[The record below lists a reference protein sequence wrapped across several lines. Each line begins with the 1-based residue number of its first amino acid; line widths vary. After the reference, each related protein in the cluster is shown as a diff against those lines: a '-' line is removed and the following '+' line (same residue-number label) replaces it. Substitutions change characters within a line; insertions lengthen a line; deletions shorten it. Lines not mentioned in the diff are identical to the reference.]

1 MKKRTKLIIII
12 AVTAAVLAAAVTAF
26 ILVKNNKTPAPEP
39 EKEEIK
45 VKEQVTAEIMTDVLS
60 AKDFFEN
67 LPEDKEL
74 QIKYSFD
81 GQDVV
86 FSEKYDKTGYFKV
99 TLTDGETEYDS
110 ILCVKD
116 TTPPVLVTKD
126 LEIETETDF
135 QEYIL
140 VESCTD
146 NSGKDC
152 TYSIKD
158 APDFSKPGE
167 YNIILVATDESGN
180 STEAPVKIT
189 VKPREE
195 TPAEETPAETE
206 KPSSGSASKPSAG
219 SASKPSS
226 GTASSNKPSS
236 GTTSN
241 KPSSGSSSSGT
252 SSGKATFVKHDKET
266 VTEETKYNYG
276 MKVVT
281 TTETKFDL
289 YSDGSRRNVKK
300 LVSKQNDYSGF
311 SATTADML
319 PEAVQNMKTYSSE
332 VNTVLDGTNR
342 LRAETGANPL
352 QLDETLTK
360 AAMLRAVEMAYS
372 GCFSHT
378 RPDGRYFSFVLLDLG
393 YSMIGCGENIAMG
406 QTTAEKAVKSWKNSK
421 GHYENII
428 YPNYTKTGVGVI
440 KVAGGWWWV
449 QLFA

>member
-1 MKKRTKLIIII
+1 MKKSTKLIIII
-12 AVTAAVLAAAVTAF
+12 AITAAVLAAAVTAF
-26 ILVKNNKTPAPEP
+26 ILVKNNKTPVPAPV
-39 EKEEIK
+39 KEEIK
-45 VKEQVTAEIMTDVLS
+45 VKEQVSAEIMSDLFS
-60 AKDFFEN
+60 ARDFFEKF
-67 LPEDKEL
+67 PEEREP

-81 GQDVV
+81 GKEVV
-86 FSEKYDKTGYFKV
+86 FSEKYDRTGYFKV
-99 TLTDGETEYDS
+99 ILTDGETEYDS

-116 TTPPVLVTKD
+116 TTPPELETKD
-126 LEIETETDF
+126 LEIGTETDF
-135 QEYIL
+135 EPGVL
-140 VESCTD
+140 VGSCTD

-152 TYSIKD
+152 TFSIKES
-158 APDFSKPGE
+158 PDFSKPGE
-167 YNIILVATDESGN
+167 YEVTLVATDESGN
-180 STEAPVKIT
+180 STEKPVKIT
-189 VKPREE
+189 VKENAPTEE
-195 TPAEETPAETE
+195 TPTPAET
-206 KPSSGSASKPSAG
+206 
-219 SASKPSS
+219 KPSS
-226 GTASSNKPSS
+226 GTSAAAKPST
-236 GTTSN
+236 GTSSN
-241 KPSSGSSSSGT
+241 KPSSGSSTAGKPSSGSS

-406 QTTAEKAVKSWKNSK
+406 QTTAEKAVKSWQNSK

>member
-26 ILVKNNKTPAPEP
+26 ILVKNNKTPATEP

-99 TLTDGETEYDS
+99 ILTDGETEYDS

-158 APDFSKPGE
+158 SPDFSKPGE
-167 YNIILVATDESGN
+167 YNVILVATDESGN

-189 VKPREE
+189 VKQREE
-195 TPAEETPAETE
+195 TSAEETPAETE
-206 KPSSGSASKPSAG
+206 KPASGSASKPSAG

-241 KPSSGSSSSGT
+241 KPSSGSSS
-252 SSGKATFVKHDKET
+252 GKATFVKYDVET

-281 TTETKFDL
+281 TTRTEFDL
-289 YSDGSRRNVKK
+289 YSDGSRKNVKK
-300 LVSKQNDYSGF
+300 LVSNQNDYSGF
-311 SATTADML
+311 KATAAEML
-319 PEAVQNMKTYSSE
+319 PEAVRNAKTYSSE
-332 VNTVLDGTNR
+332 VKAVLDGTNKIR
-342 LRAETGANPL
+342 SENGAAAL
-352 QLDETLTK
+352 QLDENLTK

-406 QTTAEKAVKSWKNSK
+406 QTTAEKAVKSWQNSK

-428 YPNYTKTGVGVI
+428 YPNYTKTGVGAI

>member
-1 MKKRTKLIIII
+1 MKKSTRLIIII
-12 AVTAAVLAAAVTAF
+12 AITAAVLAAAVTAF
-26 ILVKNNKTPAPEP
+26 ILVKNNKTPVPAPV
-39 EKEEIK
+39 KEEIK
-45 VKEQVTAEIMTDVLS
+45 VKEQVSAEIMSGLFS
-60 AKDFFEN
+60 ARDFFEKF
-67 LPEDKEL
+67 PEEREP

-81 GQDVV
+81 GKEVV
-86 FSEKYDKTGYFKV
+86 FSGKYDRTGYFKV
-99 TLTDGETEYDS
+99 ILTDGETEYNS
-110 ILCVKD
+110 VLCVKD
-116 TTPPVLVTKD
+116 TTPPELETKD
-126 LEIETETDF
+126 LEIGTETDF
-135 QEYIL
+135 EPGVL
-140 VESCTD
+140 VGSCAD

-152 TYSIKD
+152 AFSIKES
-158 APDFSKPGE
+158 PDFSKPGDYE
-167 YNIILVATDESGN
+167 VTLVATDESGN
-180 STEAPVKIT
+180 STEKPVKIT
-189 VKPREE
+189 VKENSPTEE
-195 TPAEETPAETE
+195 TPTPAET
-206 KPSSGSASKPSAG
+206 KP
-219 SASKPSS
+219 
-226 GTASSNKPSS
+226 
-236 GTTSN
+236 
-241 KPSSGSSSSGT
+241 

-281 TTETKFDL
+281 TAETKFDL

-372 GCFSHT
+372 NCFSHT

-393 YSMIGCGENIAMG
+393 YSMIGCGENIAKG

>member
-1 MKKRTKLIIII
+1 MKKSTRLIIII
-12 AVTAAVLAAAVTAF
+12 AITAAVLAAAVTAF
-26 ILVKNNKTPAPEP
+26 ILVKNNKTPVPAPV
-39 EKEEIK
+39 KEEIK
-45 VKEQVTAEIMTDVLS
+45 VKEQVSAEIMSDIFS
-60 AKDFFEN
+60 ARDFFEKF
-67 LPEDKEL
+67 PEEREP

-116 TTPPVLVTKD
+116 TTPPELETKD
-126 LEIETETDF
+126 LEIGTETDF
-135 QEYIL
+135 EPGVL
-140 VESCTD
+140 VGSCTD

-152 TYSIKD
+152 AFSIKES
-158 APDFSKPGE
+158 PDFSKPGE
-167 YNIILVATDESGN
+167 YEVTLVATDESGN
-180 STEAPVKIT
+180 STEKPVKIT
-189 VKPREE
+189 VKENSPTEE
-195 TPAEETPAETE
+195 TPSPAET
-206 KPSSGSASKPSAG
+206 
-219 SASKPSS
+219 KPSS
-226 GTASSNKPSS
+226 GTSAAAKPST
-236 GTTSN
+236 GTSSN
-241 KPSSGSSSSGT
+241 KPSSGSSTAGKP

-276 MKVVT
+276 MKVV
-281 TTETKFDL
+281 
-289 YSDGSRRNVKK
+289 
-300 LVSKQNDYSGF
+300 
-311 SATTADML
+311 TTADML

-342 LRAETGANPL
+342 LRAEKGASPL

-378 RPDGRYFSFVLLDLG
+378 RPDGRDFSFVLLDLG

-440 KVAGGWWWV
+440 KVAGCWWWV